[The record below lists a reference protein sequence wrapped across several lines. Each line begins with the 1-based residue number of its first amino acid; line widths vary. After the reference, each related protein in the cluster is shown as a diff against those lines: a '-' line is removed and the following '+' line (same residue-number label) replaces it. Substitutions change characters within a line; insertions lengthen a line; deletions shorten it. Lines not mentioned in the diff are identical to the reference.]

1 MTQNQPGNSDRN
13 GDMAAF
19 RAELSR
25 RDFGHD
31 YLASAEHRL
40 AWPLMAQGIAAAT
53 VAQIIAK
60 QRHDRDA
67 RS

>member
-1 MTQNQPGNSDRN
+1 
-13 GDMAAF
+13 MAAF

-53 VAQIIAK
+53 VAQVIAK
-60 QRHDRDA
+60 QRHDRDT